1 MIIKYYLYGKLSNQL
16 KQFQYEDTSTPR
28 HLDTST
34 PRHLDTSTPRHL
46 DSMIFSNGMEK
57 YC

>member
-34 PRHLDTSTPRHL
+34 PRHLDTSVL
-46 DSMIFSNGMEK
+46 ESKDYSF
-57 YC
+57 

>member
-28 HLDTST
+28 HLDTSV
-34 PRHLDTSTPRHL
+34 LESKDYS
-46 DSMIFSNGMEK
+46 F
-57 YC
+57 